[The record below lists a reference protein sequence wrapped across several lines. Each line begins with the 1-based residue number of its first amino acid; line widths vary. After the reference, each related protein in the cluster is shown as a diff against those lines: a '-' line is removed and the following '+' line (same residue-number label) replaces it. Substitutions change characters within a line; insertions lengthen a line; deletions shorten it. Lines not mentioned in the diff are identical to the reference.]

1 MAGRSAED
9 AKAEG
14 VQAEGGQ
21 RLSTL
26 MDRLSGAV
34 FESSPRV
41 ARGRVRHLQGVIIE
55 ATVKNVRI
63 GEICELVE
71 PGSSLKVKAEVVGL
85 RDGLAV
91 LTPLGDLAGLS
102 SAAEVVPTGQSL
114 RIRVGWGL
122 LGRVLNPFGEPLDNK
137 PWPPRDAATF
147 CDVGASPPQPLE
159 RARIDR
165 PLSLGI
171 RALDGLLTCG
181 RGQRIGIFGEPGV
194 GKSSL
199 LANIARGTNAD
210 VAVIGL
216 IGERGREVR
225 EFIEH
230 QLGPEGCAK
239 AVIVVATSDRPAM
252 ERVKATYTATAI
264 AEYFRDCGAHVL
276 LMIDSMT
283 RFARAQREIGL
294 AAGEPPTRRG
304 FPPSLFALLPRILER
319 SGPGVKGSIT
329 GIYTVLVEG
338 EVAADPLAEE
348 VQAILDGHVILSSE
362 LAQRDHFPAID
373 VLRSRSRL
381 MTLVTSRPHQADAS
395 RLRELLSRYADV
407 ELLIRVGEYRSG
419 SDPDADEAIAKIDEI
434 NGFLRQANGEH
445 ESMEGTL
452 AKMRA
457 LVL

>member
-1 MAGRSAED
+1 VPSAED
-9 AKAEG
+9 TNAEG
-14 VQAEGGQ
+14 LPLEAGQ
-21 RLSTL
+21 RLTTL
-26 MDRLSGAV
+26 IERLSNAV
-34 FESSPRV
+34 QESSPRV
-41 ARGRVRHLQGVIIE
+41 AKGRVKHLQGVIIE
-55 ATVKNVRI
+55 ATLKNVRI
-63 GEICELVE
+63 GEICDLVE
-71 PGSSLKVKAEVVGL
+71 PGSNLRLKAEVVGL

-91 LTPLGDLAGLS
+91 LTPLGELAGLS

-122 LGRVLNPFGEPLDNK
+122 LGRVLNPFGEALDGK
-137 PWPPRDAATF
+137 PWPPQNAETY
-147 CDVGASPPQPLE
+147 CDVGASPPQPLA
-159 RARIDR
+159 RARIDQ

-181 RGQRIGIFGEPGV
+181 RGQRIGIFGEPGS

-199 LANIARGTNAD
+199 LANIARSAAAD

-239 AVIVVATSDRPAM
+239 AVVVVATSDRPAM

-264 AEYFRDCGAHVL
+264 AEYFRDRGAHVL

-319 SGPGVKGSIT
+319 SGPGQKGSIT

-338 EVAADPLAEE
+338 EVGADPLAEE
-348 VQAILDGHVILSSE
+348 VQSILDGHVILSSE

-381 MTLVTSRPHQADAS
+381 MSLVTSRPHQADAA
-395 RLRELLSRYADV
+395 RLRELMSRYADV
-407 ELLIRVGEYRSG
+407 ELLLRVGEYKSG
-419 SDPDADEAIAKIDEI
+419 SDPAADEAIAKIDAI
-434 NGFLRQANGEH
+434 NGFLRQGSGER

-457 LVL
+457 LVS